1 MILLIGNFL
10 SKHGLNPTAIEDLAT
25 ALSNRY
31 EIKISSDKKN
41 PFFRLLDMAIS
52 VVNNRKRCQ
61 LIIVDVFS
69 TYALTFSCLVIFLAK
84 LFNIPYIPVLRG
96 GYLSERYRK
105 YPRIFIFLFSNASTI
120 ICPSKYLKRCFDDKN
135 YTIKVIPNYIDLKMY
150 SFKIRKQIKPQILWV
165 RSIHNIYNPLMAVHV
180 LDGIKKKYPDAR
192 LCMVGP
198 VKDNRV
204 MEQLKIL
211 ISRLDLQDHVLFSGQ
226 LSKIEWTA
234 LSKDYDIFINTTD
247 YDNNPVTLLEAMA
260 LGLPIVS
267 TNVGGVPYLIEDGET
282 GFLVAPND
290 ANAMAEKII
299 ELISGELSHLQII
312 DNARVKVSKYDKQ
325 NIIPNWYSIIDKYLN
340 QKNAF

>member
-10 SKHGLNPTAIEDLAT
+10 SSHCFNPTAIEDLAT

-41 PFFRLLDMAIS
+41 PFFRLLDMAMS

-105 YPRIFIFLFSNASTI
+105 YPPIFIFLFSNASKI

-180 LDGIKKKYPDAR
+180 LDGIKKK
-192 LCMVGP
+192 
-198 VKDNRV
+198 
-204 MEQLKIL
+204 
-211 ISRLDLQDHVLFSGQ
+211 IS
-226 LSKIEWTA
+226 
-234 LSKDYDIFINTTD
+234 
-247 YDNNPVTLLEAMA
+247 
-260 LGLPIVS
+260 
-267 TNVGGVPYLIEDGET
+267 
-282 GFLVAPND
+282 
-290 ANAMAEKII
+290 
-299 ELISGELSHLQII
+299 
-312 DNARVKVSKYDKQ
+312 
-325 NIIPNWYSIIDKYLN
+325 
-340 QKNAF
+340 

>member
-10 SKHGLNPTAIEDLAT
+10 SSHGLNPTAIEDLAT

-41 PFFRLLDMAIS
+41 PFFRLLDMAMS

-96 GYLSERYRK
+96 GYLPERYK
-105 YPRIFIFLFSNASTI
+105 KHPHIFNFLLSDARTI
-120 ICPSKYLKRCFDDKN
+120 ISPSEYLQESFQN
-135 YTIKVIPNYIDLKMY
+135 NSFSITVVPNYIDLKKY
-150 SFKIRKQIKPQILWV
+150 SFKTRKKIKPHLLWV

-211 ISRLDLQDHVLFSGQ
+211 ISRFELQDHVTFSGQ
-226 LSKIEWTA
+226 LSKIEWVA
-234 LSKDYDIFINTTD
+234 LSKNYDIFINTTD

-267 TNVGGVPYLIEDGET
+267 TNVGGIPCLIDAAVT
-282 GFLVAPND
+282 GLLVKVKD
-290 ANAMAEKII
+290 SDQMAEKIN
-299 ELISGELSHLQII
+299 ELISGKIDGYQIAR
-312 DNARVKVSKYDKQ
+312 NAREAVSHYDK
-325 NIIPNWYSIIDKYLN
+325 NEIIKQWCQTINEFN
-340 QKNAF
+340 

>member
-10 SKHGLNPTAIEDLAT
+10 SSHGLNPTAIEDLAT

-41 PFFRLLDMAIS
+41 PFFRLLDMAMS

-69 TYALTFSCLVIFLAK
+69 TYALTFSCLVILLAK
-84 LFNIPYIPVLRG
+84 IYKIPYIPVLRG
-96 GYLSERYRK
+96 GYLPERYRK
-105 YPRIFIFLFSNASTI
+105 YPPIFIYLFSNASTI

-247 YDNNPVTLLEAMA
+247 YDNNPVTLLESMA

-267 TNVGGVPYLIEDGET
+267 TNVGGVPYLIDDKVT
-282 GFLVAPND
+282 GLLVEAKKSEQ
-290 ANAMAEKII
+290 MVEKIN
-299 ELISGELSHLQII
+299 ELISGKIDGYQIARNAREKVSHYDKSQII
-312 DNARVKVSKYDKQ
+312 KQ
-325 NIIPNWYSIIDKYLN
+325 WCQTINKLN
-340 QKNAF
+340 

>member
-10 SKHGLNPTAIEDLAT
+10 SSHGLNPTAIEDLAT

-41 PFFRLLDMAIS
+41 PFFRLLDMAMS

-69 TYALTFSCLVIFLAK
+69 TYALTFSCLVILLAK

-105 YPRIFIFLFSNASTI
+105 YPPIFIFLFSNASTI

-247 YDNNPVTLLEAMA
+247 YDNNPVTLLESMA

-267 TNVGGVPYLIEDGET
+267 TNVGGVPYLIDDKVT
-282 GFLVAPND
+282 GLLVEAKKSEQ
-290 ANAMAEKII
+290 MVEKIN
-299 ELISGELSHLQII
+299 ELISGKIDGYQIAR
-312 DNARVKVSKYDKQ
+312 NAREAVSHYDKNGIIKQ
-325 NIIPNWYSIIDKYLN
+325 WCQTINISH
-340 QKNAF
+340 